1 MVTSEKKTVRRLGD
15 LMLESGLI
23 SNKQLD
29 EALEVQKTTKK
40 RIGDILV
47 EKGYVSE
54 RQLVS
59 VLEYH
64 FHVPFVDLSETPIQ
78 DAAINLISENLAKRS
93 RLIPFSLDDGVL
105 SVAMADPLDLGA
117 VEDVKR
123 TSGKEIK
130 VCIAMAK
137 DIQMAIDRHYGR
149 ESAEKAVQDL
159 NKDFSI
165 EDLTSLE
172 ALIANDVS
180 NAPVVRL
187 VSSIIQHA
195 IRLSASDIHIEPLE
209 DKIRVRFRVDGE
221 LQEVMNTAKAAL
233 SAIVTRIKIMGGMD
247 IAEKRIPQD
256 GRVETTIDGQAV
268 DMRLSILPTVDGEKI
283 VIRLLGRSDTL
294 MSKEQLGFTPENLVM
309 FDSIIKNPNG
319 IILICGP
326 TGSGKTTTLYT
337 ALAELNKVN
346 INIVT
351 VEDPV
356 EYRLNGVNQVQ
367 VNVKAGMTF
376 ASGLRSIL
384 RQDPDIILIGEIR
397 DAETA
402 QIAVR
407 SAITGHLVLSTIHT
421 NDAVASISRLVDM
434 GIEPYLLSSSIVGVI
449 AQRLIR
455 RICPKCKTSYRPD
468 HNEML
473 LLKLR
478 EPQPLFKGAGCQA
491 CNFTGYSKRI
501 AIHEIVQVN
510 KDMRELIN
518 RRATLDQMRTA
529 ATRYG
534 TITLRENCVK
544 LVLEGTTTTDEL
556 LRVTYSLDT

>member
-1 MVTSEKKTVRRLGD
+1 MITSEKKTVRRLGD

-23 SNKQLD
+23 STKQLE
-29 EALEVQKTTKK
+29 EALETQKTTKK
-40 RIGDILV
+40 RIGDVLV
-47 EKGYVSE
+47 EKGFISE

-64 FHVPFVDLSETPIQ
+64 FHVPFVDLSETPIR
-78 DAAINLISENLAKRS
+78 DNAINLINEGMAKRA
-93 RLIPFSLDDGVL
+93 RLIPFELEDNVL
-105 SVAMADPLDLGA
+105 SVAMADPLDLAA

-123 TSGKEIK
+123 TTGKEIK
-130 VCIAMAK
+130 VFISMSK
-137 DIQMAIDRHYGR
+137 DIQIAIDRFYGK
-149 ESAEKAVQDL
+149 ESAEKAVQEL

-165 EDLTSLE
+165 EDLSSLE
-172 ALIANDVS
+172 AQIANDVS

-221 LQEVMNTAKAAL
+221 LQEIMHTAKAAL

-256 GRVETTIDGQAV
+256 GRVETVIDGQSV
-268 DMRLSILPTVDGEKI
+268 DMRLSVLPTVDGEKI

-294 MSKEQLGFTPENLVM
+294 MSKTQLGFTEGNLAL
-309 FDSIIKNPNG
+309 FDAIIKNPHG

-337 ALAELNKVN
+337 ALAELNTPN

-367 VNVKAGMTF
+367 VNAKAGMTF

-397 DAETA
+397 DGETA

-434 GIEPYLLSSSIVGVI
+434 GIEPYLLSSSMVGVI
-449 AQRLIR
+449 AQRLVR

-468 HNEML
+468 HNEMM

-478 EPQPLFKGAGCQA
+478 EPQPLYKGAGCQA

-501 AIHEIVQVN
+501 AIHEIVQIN

-518 RRATLDQMRTA
+518 RRATLDQMRAA

-534 TITLRENCVK
+534 TVTLRDNCVQ
-544 LVLEGTTTTDEL
+544 LVMDGVTTTDEL
-556 LRVTYSLDT
+556 LRVTYSLDA

>member
-1 MVTSEKKTVRRLGD
+1 
-15 LMLESGLI
+15 MLESGLI

-40 RIGDILV
+40 RVGEILV

-78 DAAINLISENLAKRS
+78 DAAVNLISESLAKRF

-130 VCIAMAK
+130 VCIAMTK

-159 NKDFSI
+159 NKDFSF

-221 LQEVMNTAKAAL
+221 LQEVMTTAKAAL

-268 DMRLSILPTVDGEKI
+268 DMRLSILPTVEGEKI

-337 ALAELNKVN
+337 ALAELNKIN

-356 EYRLNGVNQVQ
+356 EYRLVGVNQVQ
-367 VNVKAGMTF
+367 VNIKAGMTF

-421 NDAVASISRLVDM
+421 NDAVASISRLIDM
-434 GIEPYLLSSSIVGVI
+434 GIEPYLLSSSIVGII

-455 RICPKCKTSYRPD
+455 RICTKCKASYRPD

-478 EPQPLFKGAGCQA
+478 EPQQLYKGAGCQA

-556 LRVTYSLDT
+556 LRVTYSLDA

>member
-1 MVTSEKKTVRRLGD
+1 MITSEKKSVRRLGD

-23 SNKQLD
+23 STKQLE
-29 EALEVQKTTKK
+29 EALETQKTTKR
-40 RIGDILV
+40 RIGDVLV
-47 EKGYVSE
+47 EKGFISE

-64 FHVPFVDLSETPIQ
+64 FHVPFIDLTET
-78 DAAINLISENLAKRS
+78 AIEKNAVNLIPESLAKRS
-93 RLIPFSLDDGVL
+93 RLIPVTLEDDALV
-105 SVAMADPLDLGA
+105 VAMADPLDLAA
-117 VEDVKR
+117 VEEIR
-123 TSGKEIK
+123 RISGHDIK
-130 VCIAMAK
+130 VGISLQK
-137 DIQMAIDRHYGR
+137 DIQVAIDRHYGK

-159 NKDFSI
+159 NRDFSM

-172 ALIANDVS
+172 AQLANDVS

-187 VSSIIQHA
+187 VNSMIQHA
-195 IRLSASDIHIEPLE
+195 IRLDASDIHIEPLE
-209 DKIRVRFRVDGE
+209 DKIRVRYRVDGE
-221 LQEVMNTAKAAL
+221 LQEIMSTSKGAL

-247 IAEKRIPQD
+247 IAEKRVPQD
-256 GRVETTIDGQAV
+256 GRVETTIDGIAV
-268 DMRLSILPTVDGEKI
+268 DMRLSVLPTVDGEKI
-283 VIRLLGRSDTL
+283 VIRLLGRGNTL
-294 MSKEQLGFTPENLVM
+294 LSKSQLGFTDENLTM
-309 FDSIIKNPNG
+309 FDAIIKNPHG

-337 ALAELNKVN
+337 ALAELNKAE

-367 VNVKAGMTF
+367 VNTKAGLTF
-376 ASGLRSIL
+376 AAGLRSIL

-397 DAETA
+397 DSETA

-421 NDAVASISRLVDM
+421 NDAVSSISRLVDM
-434 GIEPYLLSSSIVGVI
+434 GIEPYLLSSSMVGVI
-449 AQRLIR
+449 AQRLVR

-468 HNEML
+468 HNEMM

-478 EPQPLFKGAGCQA
+478 EPTPLHRGAGCQA

-518 RRATLDQMRTA
+518 RRATLDQMKA
-529 ATRYG
+529 AASRYG
-534 TITLRENCVK
+534 TITLRDNCVK
-544 LVLEGTTTTDEL
+544 LVLEGITTTDEL
-556 LRVTYSLDT
+556 LRVTYSLDS

>member
-1 MVTSEKKTVRRLGD
+1 
-15 LMLESGLI
+15 MLESGLI
-23 SNKQLD
+23 SNKQLE

-40 RIGDILV
+40 RIGDVLV
-47 EKGYVSE
+47 EKGFISE

-64 FHVPFVDLSETPIQ
+64 FHVPFVDLTEVQVQ
-78 DAAINLISENLAKRS
+78 DEAINLISEGLAKRS
-93 RLIPFSLDDGVL
+93 RLIPFALVDGLL
-105 SVAMADPLDLGA
+105 SVAMADPLDLAA

-123 TSGKEIK
+123 TTGKQVH
-130 VCIAMAK
+130 VCISMSK
-137 DIQMAIDRHYGR
+137 DIQIAIDRHYGK

-159 NKDFSI
+159 NKDFSF
-165 EDLTSLE
+165 EDLSSLE
-172 ALIANDVS
+172 AQIANDVS

-221 LQEVMNTAKAAL
+221 LQEIMHTAKAAL

-247 IAEKRIPQD
+247 IAEKRVPQD
-256 GRVETTIDGQAV
+256 GRVETVIDGQSV

-294 MSKEQLGFTPENLVM
+294 MSKQQLGFTDENMTM

-337 ALAELNKVN
+337 ALAELNKPN

-367 VNVKAGMTF
+367 VNAKAGMTF

-407 SAITGHLVLSTIHT
+407 SAITGHLVLSTIPT

-434 GIEPYLLSSSIVGVI
+434 GIEPYLLSSSMVGII
-449 AQRLIR
+449 AQRLVR

-478 EPQPLFKGAGCQA
+478 EPQPLYKGTGCQA

-501 AIHEIVQVN
+501 AIHEIVQIN

-529 ATRYG
+529 STRYG

-556 LRVTYSLDT
+556 LRVTYSLDA

>member
-1 MVTSEKKTVRRLGD
+1 MDTSEKKTVRRLGD

-23 SNKQLD
+23 SNKQLE
-29 EALEVQKTTKK
+29 EALEIQKTTKK
-40 RIGDILV
+40 RVGDILV
-47 EKGYVSE
+47 DKGYVSE

-64 FHVPFVDLSETPIQ
+64 FHVPYVDLSEVPIQ
-78 DAAINLISENLAKRS
+78 EAAVNLISESLAKRS
-93 RLIPFSLDDGVL
+93 RLIPYSISDGVL
-105 SVAMADPLDLGA
+105 TIAMADPLDLGA

-123 TSGKEIK
+123 TSGMEVKAT
-130 VCIAMAK
+130 IALAK

-159 NKDFSI
+159 NKDFSF

-209 DKIRVRFRVDGE
+209 ERIRVRFRVDGE
-221 LQEVMNTAKAAL
+221 LQEVMTTAKAAL

-247 IAEKRIPQD
+247 IAEKRLPQD
-256 GRVETTIDGQAV
+256 GRVETTIDGQTV

-294 MSKEQLGFTPENLVM
+294 MSKEQLGFTHENLVM
-309 FDSIIKNPNG
+309 FDAIIKNPNG

-337 ALAELNKVN
+337 ALSELNKIN

-376 ASGLRSIL
+376 ANGLRSIL

-434 GIEPYLLSSSIVGVI
+434 GIEPYLLSSSVVGII
-449 AQRLIR
+449 AQRLVR
-455 RICPKCKTSYRPD
+455 RICTKCKTSYRPD
-468 HNEML
+468 HNEMI

-478 EPQPLFKGAGCQA
+478 DPQPLFKGAGCQS

-501 AIHEIVQVN
+501 AIHEIVQIN

-518 RRATLDQMRTA
+518 RKATLDQLRSA
-529 ATRYG
+529 AGRYG
-534 TITLRENCVK
+534 TVTLRDNCVK
-544 LVLEGTTTTDEL
+544 LVLEGTTTTEEL
-556 LRVTYSLDT
+556 LRVTYSLDA

>member
-1 MVTSEKKTVRRLGD
+1 MITSEKKTVRRLGD

-23 SNKQLD
+23 STKQLE
-29 EALEVQKTTKK
+29 EALETQKTTKK
-40 RIGDILV
+40 RVGDILV
-47 EKGYVSE
+47 EKGFVSE

-64 FHVPFVDLSETPIQ
+64 FHVPFVDLSETPIR
-78 DAAINLISENLAKRS
+78 DKAINLINEGMAKRS
-93 RLIPFSLDDGVL
+93 RLIPFDIEDNIL
-105 SVAMADPLDLGA
+105 SVAMADPLDLAA

-123 TSGKEIK
+123 STGKEIK
-130 VCIAMAK
+130 VFISMSK
-137 DIQMAIDRHYGR
+137 DIQIAIDRHYGK
-149 ESAEKAVQDL
+149 ESAEKAVQEL
-159 NKDFSI
+159 NKDFSF
-165 EDLTSLE
+165 EDLSSLE
-172 ALIANDVS
+172 AQIANDVS

-195 IRLSASDIHIEPLE
+195 IRLAASDIHIEPLE

-221 LQEVMNTAKAAL
+221 LQEIMHTAKAAL

-256 GRVETTIDGQAV
+256 GRVETTIDGQSV
-268 DMRLSILPTVDGEKI
+268 DMRLSVLPTVDGEKI

-294 MSKEQLGFTPENLVM
+294 MSKAQLGFTEGNLQL
-309 FDSIIKNPNG
+309 FDAIIKNPHG

-337 ALAELNKVN
+337 ALAELNTPN

-367 VNVKAGMTF
+367 VNAKAGMTF

-397 DAETA
+397 DGETA

-434 GIEPYLLSSSIVGVI
+434 GIEPYLLSSSMVGVI
-449 AQRLIR
+449 AQRLVR

-468 HNEML
+468 HNEMM

-478 EPQPLFKGAGCQA
+478 EPQPLYKGAGCQA

-501 AIHEIVQVN
+501 AIHEIVQIN

-518 RRATLDQMRTA
+518 RRATLDQMRAA

-534 TITLRENCVK
+534 TVTLRDNCVQ
-544 LVLEGTTTTDEL
+544 LVMDGVTTTDEL
-556 LRVTYSLDT
+556 LRVTYSLDA